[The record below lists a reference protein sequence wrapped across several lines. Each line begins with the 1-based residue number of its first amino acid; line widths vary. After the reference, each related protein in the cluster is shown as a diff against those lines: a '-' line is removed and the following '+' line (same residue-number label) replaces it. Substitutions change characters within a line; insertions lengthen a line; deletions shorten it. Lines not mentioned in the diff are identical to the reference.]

1 MVADRLYVFVATN
14 DRNAL
19 YTDDS
24 VALQDPFLNVRVID
38 PTVAPRNSQIPV
50 EERSSVCIAIARR

>member
-1 MVADRLYVFVATN
+1 MFVATN
-14 DRNAL
+14 DCNAL

-38 PTVAPRNSQIPV
+38 PTIAPRNSQIPV
-50 EERSSVCIAIARR
+50 EEQSSVCIAIARR

>member
-1 MVADRLYVFVATN
+1 MADRLCVFVA
-14 DRNAL
+14 DCNAL

-38 PTVAPRNSQIPV
+38 PTVAPHNSQIRV
-50 EERSSVCIAIARR
+50 EEQSSVCIAIARR

>member
-1 MVADRLYVFVATN
+1 MFVATN
-14 DRNAL
+14 DCNAL

-38 PTVAPRNSQIPV
+38 SDANSGPLAARDQRHRSAAWRN
-50 EERSSVCIAIARR
+50 R